1 MLAAV
6 VAGITNARHAHLEQL
21 RIVAAMR
28 LVAVRTVFHN
38 RRVFPDE
45 RPTALGVAAQ
55 AVFVGG
61 ALDELRGI
69 GRPMRIVTT
78 SAGNLPFAIRHV
90 RGALQLRPPHLV
102 ALQAQLRLRF
112 FNTAIF
118 RKRRVEASLGRKR
131 RVQFLLHLM
140 AVHASHAPGF
150 MRAALPEHVVPAL
163 MACFAGGILLS
174 YRIR

>member
-45 RPTALGVAAQ
+45 RPAALGVAAQ

-69 GRPMRIVTT
+69 WRPMRIVTT
-78 SAGNLPFAIRHV
+78 DAGKLSFAV
-90 RGALQLRPPHLV
+90 PHCPV
-102 ALQAQLRLRF
+102 ALP
-112 FNTAIF
+112 ICP
-118 RKRRVEASLGRKR
+118 
-131 RVQFLLHLM
+131 
-140 AVHASHAPGF
+140 AP
-150 MRAALPEHVVPAL
+150 LVP
-163 MACFAGGILLS
+163 FH
-174 YRIR
+174 